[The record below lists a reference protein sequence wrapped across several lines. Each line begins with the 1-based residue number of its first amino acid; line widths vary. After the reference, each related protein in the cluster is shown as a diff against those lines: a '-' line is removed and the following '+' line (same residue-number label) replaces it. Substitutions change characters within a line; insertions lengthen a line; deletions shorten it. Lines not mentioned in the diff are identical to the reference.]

1 VAKSKFSSLKNVLD
15 LSHRD
20 CYGGFWKNRVFSPTT
35 SLPWFSSSSS
45 PSHSTEG
52 DAFGTHRTL
61 ELRLLDIH
69 HCQKKL
75 EGVKLEIDDSAYPL
89 VDKVITTLDP
99 AEAFQDTDVAI
110 LLGGFP
116 RKPGMQRNDLIAQ
129 NASIMKEHV

>member
-1 VAKSKFSSLKNVLD
+1 MVLLFSSPFLTVNA
-15 LSHRD
+15 
-20 CYGGFWKNRVFSPTT
+20 
-35 SLPWFSSSSS
+35 
-45 PSHSTEG
+45 G
-52 DAFGTHRTL
+52 DAFGNHRTL

-89 VDKVITTLDP
+89 VDKVMTTMDP

-129 NASIMKEHV
+129 NASIMKEHVCHSPSPLISSLPGPPSIL